1 MRLIGILLNV
11 LSQAYL
17 SETSPAP
24 CPRNLLEW
32 LPWLMVL
39 ILFMT
44 LIIALSKL
52 SGLRARFQA
61 ELSRSINEVRLVIMQ
76 EAQEKLE

>member
-1 MRLIGILLNV
+1 
-11 LSQAYL
+11 
-17 SETSPAP
+17 
-24 CPRNLLEW
+24 
-32 LPWLMVL
+32 MVL

>member
-1 MRLIGILLNV
+1 LPG
-11 LSQAYL
+11 
-17 SETSPAP
+17 
-24 CPRNLLEW
+24 NLLEW

-76 EAQEKLE
+76 EAQEKLEEERRRLMERFQQMFEE